1 MDMKCME
8 SESPPVSIE
17 DRTIVGTTDRGL
29 NSTNHMPEVGGSRN
43 CVPLYNDTLNP
54 YLLRWAW
61 ELVGVGWMSPS
72 GSLGVRREGP
82 NTWVLAGAIQ
92 MSW

>member
-1 MDMKCME
+1 MILIMNMEGME

-43 CVPLYNDTLNP
+43 
-54 YLLRWAW
+54 R
-61 ELVGVGWMSPS
+61 
-72 GSLGVRREGP
+72 
-82 NTWVLAGAIQ
+82 
-92 MSW
+92 